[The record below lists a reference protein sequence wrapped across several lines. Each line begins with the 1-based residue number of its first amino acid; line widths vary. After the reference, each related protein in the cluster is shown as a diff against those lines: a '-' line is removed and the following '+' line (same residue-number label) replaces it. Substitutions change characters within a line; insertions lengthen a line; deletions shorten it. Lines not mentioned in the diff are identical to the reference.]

1 MVLIC
6 CASGRSLVA
15 SAIFWNSPGVGS
27 SEIVMPTPMAL
38 R

>member
-1 MVLIC
+1 MVWIC

-15 SAIFWNSPGVGS
+15 GDLLELAGVGS
-27 SEIVMPTPMAL
+27 SLMVMPTPMAF